1 MANLFFFI
9 RKMKNENLIKQSKF
23 FIFILLII
31 SLNPSTTEK
40 KLLNFV
46 TEQKNKYTVFVY
58 DEQYKLIITVFL
70 HNNILTNF
78 RIIMMMMMM

>member
-23 FIFILLII
+23 FYFYFIDNFIESI
-31 SLNPSTTEK
+31 NNRK